1 MGIWHKTLVTTFI
14 RPMTDVQNQAMTSK
28 FAFGTLA
35 IVAAL
40 IILQNFN
47 FLTPD
52 GRRGIPERAN
62 WSYVLTGGEGMQSR
76 LVAKPSAPANATI
89 DPTAAGYRIKT
100 VVLDAGHGGKDPGCL
115 GASSYEKNNTLSII
129 LKLGAYLEA
138 NCPTVKVIYTRNKD
152 EFIELNERA
161 AIANRNKADLFISVH
176 CNSMPSPKGNG
187 TETYVLGVNRAEH
200 NLEVA
205 KRENAVISLE
215 DNYRQNYGGYNP
227 NSPEAHILNSVWQS
241 AYLEQSILFASFVQ
255 EQAHLQAKRE
265 DKGVKQ
271 AGFLVIRETAMPA
284 VLIETG
290 YLTNAV
296 EEAFIASEEGQD
308 KMAYAIFKAF
318 MAYKAQ
324 MEGTAVAPVK
334 PATASKTQ
342 KQTLPKASS
351 NTQIIQKKTPAA
363 TPAKTTKGPAP
374 EAAPPVKKGY
384 RIQLLTWKTR
394 MDRHTGR
401 LSLLSEVQEETANGQ
416 YYYFTG
422 TFATQA
428 EAARMLPEIKNLG
441 FKTAVI
447 VTASGRQ

>member
-1 MGIWHKTLVTTFI
+1 
-14 RPMTDVQNQAMTSK
+14 MTSK

-40 IILQNFN
+40 ITLQNFN
-47 FLTPD
+47 FLTLD
-52 GRRGIPERAN
+52 GRRGIPERAS
-62 WSYVLTGGEGMQSR
+62 WYYVASGGEGKQSR
-76 LVAKPSAPANATI
+76 FVANPSAAAAI
-89 DPTAAGYRIKT
+89 DPQAAGYRIKT

-115 GASSYEKNNTLSII
+115 GASSYEKNNTLAIV
-129 LKLGAYLEA
+129 LRLGAYLEA
-138 NCPTVKVIYTRNKD
+138 NCPTLKVIYTRDKD

-215 DNYRQNYGGYNP
+215 DNYRQNYGGYDP

-241 AYLEQSILFASFVQ
+241 AYLEQSILFASLVQ
-255 EQAHLQAKRE
+255 EQARLQAKRE

-290 YLTNAV
+290 YLTNAT
-296 EEAFIASEEGQD
+296 EETFIASEEGQD
-308 KMAYAIFKAF
+308 KMAYAIFRAF
-318 MAYKAQ
+318 LAYKSQ
-324 MEGTAVAPVK
+324 MEGTAVVK
-334 PATASKTQ
+334 
-342 KQTLPKASS
+342 
-351 NTQIIQKKTPAA
+351 AA
-363 TPAKTTKGPAP
+363 NPAKTTKQPSPKAVPAATQAGPKKPTVIVPAANKTAKG
-374 EAAPPVKKGY
+374 AAPLAAVAKKGY
-384 RIQLLTWKTR
+384 RIQLLSWKTR
-394 MDRHTGR
+394 MDRNSGR
-401 LSLLSEVQEETANGQ
+401 LSLLSNVQEEAVNGQ

-428 EAARMLPEIKNLG
+428 EAVKMLPEIKNLG
-441 FKTAVI
+441 FKTAV
-447 VTASGRQ
+447 VVPADGRE

>member
-1 MGIWHKTLVTTFI
+1 M
-14 RPMTDVQNQAMTSK
+14 DAQNHAMTSK
-28 FAFGTLA
+28 FALGTLA

-40 IILQNFN
+40 ITLQNFN
-47 FLTPD
+47 FLRPD
-52 GRRGIPERAN
+52 GRRGIPERTH
-62 WSYVLTGGEGMQSR
+62 WSRGISGGEGTQS
-76 LVAKPSAPANATI
+76 LFVANPSSPAGAPM

-115 GASSYEKNNTLSII
+115 GATSYEKNNALAIV

-138 NCPTVKVIYTRNKD
+138 NCPAVKVIYTRDKD

-176 CNSMPSPKGNG
+176 CNSMPTPRVSG
-187 TETYVLGVNRAEH
+187 TETYVLGVNRADH

-205 KRENAVISLE
+205 KRENSVISLE
-215 DNYRQNYGGYNP
+215 DNYRQNYGGYDP

-241 AYLEQSILFASFVQ
+241 AYLEQSILFASLVQ
-255 EQAHLQAKRE
+255 EQARLQAKRE

-290 YLTNAV
+290 YLTNVV

-308 KMAYAIFKAF
+308 RMAYAILKAF
-318 MAYKAQ
+318 IAYKSQ
-324 MEGTAVAPVK
+324 LEGTAVTPVK
-334 PATASKTQ
+334 PATAQKTSRPATRQPAAPPATQ
-342 KQTLPKASS
+342 KQPATTGTTPPVKAV
-351 NTQIIQKKTPAA
+351 
-363 TPAKTTKGPAP
+363 KGGITVIT
-374 EAAPPVKKGY
+374 PVKKGY
-384 RIQLLTWKTR
+384 RIQLLSWKTR
-394 MDRHTGR
+394 MSRSSGR
-401 LSLLSEVQEETANGQ
+401 LSLLSDVREEAANGQ

-422 TFATQA
+422 TFATRN

-441 FKTAVI
+441 FKTAV
-447 VTASGRQ
+447 VVAAGERE